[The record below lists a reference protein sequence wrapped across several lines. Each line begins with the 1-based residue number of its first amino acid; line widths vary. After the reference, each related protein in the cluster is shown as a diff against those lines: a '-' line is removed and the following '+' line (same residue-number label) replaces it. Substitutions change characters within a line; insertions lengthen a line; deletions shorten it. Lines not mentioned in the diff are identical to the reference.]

1 MFGNLTLAAFKH
13 DWIEVVADLS
23 IIFGGLLTALALTY
37 YKRWTWLWRE
47 WLTSLDPKKIG
58 VMYAIVST
66 VMLLKGL
73 MDAVMMRL
81 QQILSVGDSMGYLG
95 SNHFH
100 QLFTAHGTTMIFFVA
115 MGFLFAFANL
125 VVPLQIGA
133 RDVAFPVLNS
143 VSFYLFASGAMFILV
158 SLIVGHFSNAGWL
171 GYPPLTEK
179 AFSPGVGV
187 DYWIWTIQISGV
199 GSLLSGI
206 NFLVTIL
213 KMRRPDIPLMK
224 MPIFT
229 WTILVSMALV
239 ILVFPVLTATLGLLS
254 LDRLLGMHFF
264 TSDGG
269 GNPMMFVNLIWI
281 WGHPEVY
288 ILILP
293 AFGIFS
299 EVVPAFSQKK
309 LFGYFSMVL
318 AIALIGL
325 FSVAVWLHHFF
336 TMGAGGNVNG
346 FFSIM
351 TMMIAIPTGVK
362 IFNWIFTMFRGRIR
376 FQTPLLWFLGFVVV
390 FSTGGM
396 TGVLMAIAPVDFQMH
411 NSLFLI
417 AHFHSMIIGGVLFGF
432 LSGVSYWFPKFA
444 GFKLNERLGRY
455 AFGCWIT
462 GFLVAFMP
470 LYILGLMGATRR
482 LNHYEAATGWQPY
495 FIVAGIG
502 ALIICLGVAFQVLQI
517 VVSVLQRDKNRDLTG
532 NPWNAKS
539 LEWTTSSPPP
549 FYNFAPLPG
558 ETVEMP
564 KNTSTGLWIG
574 IFGFL
579 CCFGIIW
586 HIWWLS
592 MATLIGISAT
602 IIVRLSQK
610 DTHYEL

>member
-1 MFGNLTLAAFKH
+1 M
-13 DWIEVVADLS
+13 
-23 IIFGGLLTALALTY
+23 
-37 YKRWTWLWRE
+37 
-47 WLTSLDPKKIG
+47 
-58 VMYAIVST
+58 
-66 VMLLKGL
+66 
-73 MDAVMMRL
+73 
-81 QQILSVGDSMGYLG
+81 
-95 SNHFH
+95 
-100 QLFTAHGTTMIFFVA
+100 
-115 MGFLFAFANL
+115 
-125 VVPLQIGA
+125 
-133 RDVAFPVLNS
+133 
-143 VSFYLFASGAMFILV
+143 
-158 SLIVGHFSNAGWL
+158 
-171 GYPPLTEK
+171 
-179 AFSPGVGV
+179 
-187 DYWIWTIQISGV
+187 
-199 GSLLSGI
+199 SGI

-213 KMRRPDIPLMK
+213 KMRRPDITLMQ

-417 AHFHSMIIGGVLFGF
+417 AHFHSMVIGGVLFGF

-444 GFKLNERLGRY
+444 GFKLNEKLGQY

-462 GFLVAFMP
+462 GFLIAFMP

-482 LNHYEAATGWQPY
+482 LNHYDAATGWQPY

-517 VVSVLQRDKNRDLTG
+517 VVSILQRDQNRDITG
-532 NPWNAKS
+532 NPWNARS
-539 LEWTTSSPPP
+539 LEWSTSSPPP

-558 ETVEMP
+558 EKVEMP

-592 MATLIGISAT
+592 ILAMVAIFVT

-610 DTHYEL
+610 DTHYELQL